1 MIPLSAVLSLTAL
14 ARYIPVVGL
23 VAWLGVA
30 LTAFFIGFAHGFR
43 RVSWTALACLLTTAA
58 FVFVNGIIQDL
69 VAQKVPAQAGSHKA
83 TVASLLIATGM
94 ILLALVLLGLLSWW
108 LRPSVT
114 VKKQPKIER
123 KYGLEIEEDPELDGL
138 PPRRLHYRNQKDPT
152 IFGRIFGGLFCALTV
167 TAVMLLAASFVL
179 LFIKGTGLANSFMN
193 VVFQSSIVELV
204 YQYGSKYAFDFAMIS
219 LVIIIS
225 MIGYKKG
232 FIGSLYTLLVT
243 VGGVMMGLV
252 AFCLPFLPASESR
265 AMYFINKLVGRCT
278 RLLGGVPEIV
288 RPIAGKLLAAAGLF
302 VIAMLLVF
310 VMKLIL
316 NKCSKAIAGV
326 RPIRAVDGV
335 FASFVYCGVG
345 IGICVAIWVVLY
357 VLEYCGLF
365 YISDVLSEETTLAQG
380 LYNFSR
386 SLVGRLIAR

>member
-1 MIPLSAVLSLTAL
+1 MIPLNAVVSAAEI
-14 ARYIPVVGL
+14 AGYIPLL
-23 VAWLGVA
+23 VFVIWLGIA

-43 RVSWTALACLLTTAA
+43 RVSWTALACLVTTAA
-58 FVFVNGIIQDL
+58 FVFVNGIVQDL
-69 VAQKVPAQAGSHKA
+69 VAGKVPDQAGSHKG
-83 TVASLLIATGM
+83 TVAALLIAIALILVAL
-94 ILLALVLLGLLSWW
+94 ILLGIFAWW

-152 IFGRIFGGLFCALTV
+152 IFGRIFGGLFSVISV
-167 TAVMLLAASFVL
+167 TAVMLVIVSFL
-179 LFIKGTGLANSFMN
+179 LFFIKGTGLNNGFMQVIFTVP
-193 VVFQSSIVELV
+193 VVDLV
-204 YQYGSKYAFDFAMIS
+204 YRYGSLYAFDFAMIS

-232 FIGSLYTLLVT
+232 FVGSLYTLFVSI
-243 VGGVMMGLV
+243 GGILLGVL
-252 AFCLPFLPASESR
+252 AFALPFLPGASNGK
-265 AMYFINKLVGRCT
+265 MYFTSKLVGRCT
-278 RLLGGVPEIV
+278 VLLGGVPEFV
-288 RPIAGKLLAAAGLF
+288 RPIAGKLLAAVMLF
-302 VIAMLLVF
+302 VAFMLMLLV
-310 VMKLIL
+310 VKLIL

-335 FASFVYCGVG
+335 FASFVYCMIGV
-345 IGICVAIWVVLY
+345 GICVAIWLVLY

-365 YISDVLSEETTLAQG
+365 YISDILSEETTLAQG

-386 SLVGRLIAR
+386 SLINRLIAK